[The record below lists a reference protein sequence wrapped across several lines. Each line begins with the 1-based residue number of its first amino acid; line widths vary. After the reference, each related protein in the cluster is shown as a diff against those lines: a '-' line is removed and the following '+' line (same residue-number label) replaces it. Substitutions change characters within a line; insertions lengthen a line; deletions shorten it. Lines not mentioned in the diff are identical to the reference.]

1 VIRLVIVDDQ
11 ALVREGLSLI
21 LATQSDIDV
30 VAALSDGP
38 ALLEFVDRQP
48 EAVDVV
54 LLDLYLPGADGVQI
68 LERLRREHPQVR
80 ARVLMLTTIGRA
92 AEIQR
97 ALTAGA
103 DGFVLKD
110 ATGDELASAVRGVHG
125 GVTTLST
132 SAAEVLWPGRRAG
145 VAGRHP
151 ESPHPSFDSPAG
163 RIASLTPRER
173 EILDRL
179 ARGLANQE
187 IARDL
192 HLAERT
198 VKTHVSSVLAKL
210 GVASRTQA
218 ALLARDL
225 SGVRR

>member
-1 VIRLVIVDDQ
+1 MIRLVIVDDQ

-21 LATQSDIDV
+21 LAAQSDIDV
-30 VAALSDGP
+30 VAALPDGP
-38 ALLEFVDRQP
+38 ALLDFMERQP
-48 EAVDVV
+48 EAVEVI
-54 LLDLYLPGADGVQI
+54 LLDLYLPGADGVQA
-68 LERLRREHPQVR
+68 LDQLRRQFPQVR
-80 ARVLMLTTIGRA
+80 ARVLILTTIGRA
-92 AEIQR
+92 AEIHR
-97 ALTAGA
+97 ALAAGA

-132 SAAEVLWPGRRAG
+132 SAAEALWPGRRDAANDHRPG
-145 VAGRHP
+145 AEVVAL
-151 ESPHPSFDSPAG
+151 DSPAD

-173 EILDRL
+173 EILDLL
-179 ARGLANQE
+179 AEGLANQE
-187 IARDL
+187 IAREL

-210 GVASRTQA
+210 RVASRTRA

-225 SGVRR
+225 SGVR